1 MSDFWTNLTTLVRSD
16 RLAFVV
22 AIVVIVVVTA
32 IVSRLVTR
40 FLRKM
45 LHYNKEN
52 NLPSSS
58 IFVNIARAGIWIV
71 GLCVLLSTCFNVN
84 VSAMIAALG
93 VGGIA
98 VSLGFQTTLS
108 NIIAGLQISLLHI
121 VKPGD
126 NITVSN
132 NTGVVKDVNWWNT
145 TIVNPGG
152 NKILVPNSNIVSSVL
167 VHRASANH
175 GSVDVV
181 VTAGGSEIE
190 RVSRSIE
197 DAAARAAA
205 LVGPVEKAPAI
216 SYSAIV
222 ADGLKGSIAFAME
235 QASDVPAASD
245 AIIRAVSP
253 LVHAESPD
261 EVERVLEEQLSQI
274 TGRLEGEAAD
284 AAAAP
289 AASGQE
295 APLPPKPLVGEGGSV
310 VDRAAA
316 TASTLEAALLGKQTA
331 KRRIAAVLNNWRKGR
346 HHGTPHPQGKGQKGP
361 KGAK

>member
-1 MSDFWTNLTTLVRSD
+1 MNDFWTDLTALVRSD

-22 AIVVIVVVTA
+22 AVVVIVAVTA

-108 NIIAGLQISLLHI
+108 NLIAGLQISLMRI

-152 NKILVPNSNIVSSVL
+152 NRILVPNSSIVSSVL

-197 DAAARAAA
+197 DAAASAAA
-205 LVGPVEKAPAI
+205 LVGPVEKAPTI

-222 ADGLKGSIAFAME
+222 ADGLKGSIVFAME
-235 QASDVPAASD
+235 QASDVPAAID

-253 LVHAESPD
+253 LVRAESPD
-261 EVERVLEEQLSQI
+261 EVERVLEESSQI
-274 TGRLEGEAAD
+274 IGQLEDQATD
-284 AAAAP
+284 AAAAK
-289 AASGQE
+289 AAEGGQE
-295 APLPPKPLVGEGGSV
+295 ALAASEPLADAGGSV
-310 VDRAAA
+310 VDRAAAA

-331 KRRIAAVLNNWRKGR
+331 KRRIAAVLNTWRKGR
-346 HHGTPHPQGKGQKGP
+346 HHGTPHPQGKGPKKGV
-361 KGAK
+361 K